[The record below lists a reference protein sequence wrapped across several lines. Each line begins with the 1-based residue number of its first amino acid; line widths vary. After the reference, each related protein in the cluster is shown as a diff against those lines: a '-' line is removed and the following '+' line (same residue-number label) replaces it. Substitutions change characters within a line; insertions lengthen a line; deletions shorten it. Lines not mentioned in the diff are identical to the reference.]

1 MEGHMEEIKK
11 NYWNRNN
18 EKWEEM
24 KVETASNE
32 RWRKQDIFQHKGN
45 SVSSAEN
52 EFWSGDER
60 HKYMSPSALSNKDGY

>member
-32 RWRKQDIFQHKGN
+32 R
-45 SVSSAEN
+45 
-52 EFWSGDER
+52 
-60 HKYMSPSALSNKDGY
+60 